1 MAIDVKDP
9 LGTRVKRVE
18 DERFITGRGRYLDD
32 IKLTGMTHLAILRS
46 PFAHANIRSI
56 DTSAARTMPGVLA
69 VITGADI
76 PYNPLPMA
84 WPAGGV
90 SGITNNVN
98 MPRTLATDGVM
109 WTGEGVAAV
118 VAETPEQAVDARD
131 AIQVDW
137 EPLPAVVDAEEAMRP
152 GAPQLHENAPNNVV
166 FDWAVGDKDGTD
178 RAFESAEVVVRQ
190 RLVNQRLIP
199 NPMEVRGD
207 IGRYDP
213 GTDEYTVWMSSQT
226 PHIQRLLLTA
236 FVTGIP
242 EHKVRCI
249 SPDVG
254 GAFGTKIFCYADMA
268 LVMFASKLIGGRPV
282 KWVETR
288 RENYQSTIHGRDHI
302 TYLEVAGKRDGEVT
316 GLRVKTYAN
325 LGGRLSTIG
334 PGIPTTLYG
343 RVLSGCYRIPNVHA
357 EVTGVYTNTVFV
369 DAYRGAGRPEATY
382 VVERAMDL
390 FADEIGMDPAALRR
404 KNFLPPDAFPY
415 DNPSGLLTAAG
426 GAKIYI
432 DSGNYEPALD
442 KALTIAGYDGLDKA
456 KAEARKRGRLLGV
469 GLSSYLEVCGVA
481 PSKWIGAVG
490 EGWGAAMWESAN
502 VKVHLTGKVV
512 VTMGTQP
519 QGQGHETTYA
529 QIIAHELGIPMADI
543 IVQHSDTQGTPFG
556 YGSYGSRT
564 SNVGSTAAIKAA
576 GKIREKARRMAAHML
591 EAAVDDIE
599 VEGAEFRVKGSPD
612 RKKTLQEIAFALDLG
627 FDTPE
632 GMEPYLDE
640 TAYHDTPNCTFP
652 FGTHVAIVEIDEATG
667 NVELTRYVAVDDV
680 GNKINPMIVDG
691 QLHGGIAQGVGQA
704 LWEEAIYDEDGQLL
718 TGSMLDY
725 AVPRAAWFPQIE
737 LDETVTP
744 SPVNPIGVKGV
755 GEAGAI
761 ASTAAVANAVIDA
774 LSPLGIR
781 HLDMPYTPQKVWRA
795 IHAAGAG
802 GGTAAN
808 RSNGHGPMGGTA

>member
-1 MAIDVKDP
+1 MATDV
-9 LGTRVKRVE
+9 LGTSVKRVE
-18 DERFITGRGRYLDD
+18 DPRFITGKGRYLDD
-32 IKLTGMTHLAILRS
+32 IQMPGMTHLAILRS
-46 PFAHANIRSI
+46 PYAHANIKAV
-56 DTSAARTMPGVLA
+56 DTSAARAMPGVVA
-69 VITGADI
+69 VFTGVDI

-90 SGITNNVN
+90 AGIQNNVN
-98 MPRTLATDGVM
+98 TPRVLATDSVK

-118 VAETPEQAVDARD
+118 VAETAAQAVDALE
-131 AIQVDW
+131 AIVVDY
-137 EPLPAVVDAEEAMRP
+137 EPLPVVVDAEAATQP
-152 GAPQLHENAPNNVV
+152 GAVQLHENAPRNVV
-166 FDWAVGDKDGTD
+166 FEWTVGDKAGTD
-178 RAFESAEVVVRQ
+178 RAVDTAEVVVRQ
-190 RLVNQRLIP
+190 RIVNQRLIP

-207 IGRYDP
+207 IGWYNP

-268 LVMFASKLIGGRPV
+268 LVMFASKAIGGRPV
-282 KWVETR
+282 KWVEDR

-302 TYLEVAGKRDGEVT
+302 TYLEIAGKRDGEVT

-343 RVLSGCYRIPNVHA
+343 RVLSGCYKIPNVYC
-357 EVTGVYTNTVFV
+357 EVTGVYTNTTFV

-390 FADEIGMDPAALRR
+390 FAAEIGMDRAEVRR
-404 KNFLPPDAFPY
+404 RNFIAPDAFPY
-415 DNPSGLLTAAG
+415 DNPSGLGTASG

-442 KALTIAGYDGLDKA
+442 KALATVGYADLAKA
-456 KAEARKRGRLLGV
+456 KAEARARGKYLGL
-469 GLSSYLEVCGVA
+469 GLSTYIEVCGVA

-502 VKVHLTGKVV
+502 IRVHLTGKVIL
-512 VTMGTQP
+512 TMGTQP

-529 QIIAHELGIPMADI
+529 QIIAHELGIPMEDI

-564 SNVGSTAAIKAA
+564 SSVGGTAAVKAA
-576 GKIREKARRMAAHML
+576 GKVREKARAYAAHML
-591 EAAVDDIE
+591 EASVDDIE
-599 VEGAEFRVKGSPD
+599 VEGAEYRVKGSPD
-612 RKKTLQEIAFALDLG
+612 KKKTLQEIAFALDLG
-627 FDTPE
+627 FSLPE

-640 TAYHDTPNCTFP
+640 TVYHDTPNCTWP
-652 FGTHVAIVEIDEATG
+652 FGTHVAVVEIDEETG
-667 NVELTRYVAVDDV
+667 KVDLVRYVAVDDV
-680 GNKINPMIVDG
+680 GKKINPMIVDG
-691 QLHGGIAQGVGQA
+691 QLHGGIVQGVGQA
-704 LWEEAIYDEDGQLL
+704 LWEGAIYGQDGQLL
-718 TGSMLDY
+718 SGSMLDY
-725 AVPRAAWFPQIE
+725 ALPKASWLPNLE

-744 SPVNPIGVKGV
+744 SPVNPLGVKGV

-774 LSPLGIR
+774 LAPFGVR
-781 HLDMPYTPQKVWRA
+781 HLDMPYTPQTMWRA
-795 IHAAGAG
+795 MHAAKG
-802 GGTAAN
+802 GPA
-808 RSNGHGPMGGTA
+808 